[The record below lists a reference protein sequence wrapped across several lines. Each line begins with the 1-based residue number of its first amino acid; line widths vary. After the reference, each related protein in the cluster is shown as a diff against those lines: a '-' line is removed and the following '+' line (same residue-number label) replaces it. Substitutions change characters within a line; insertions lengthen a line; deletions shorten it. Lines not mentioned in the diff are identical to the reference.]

1 MSFTG
6 VENLDRSIDKV
17 NAWLADIG
25 AGFGTS
31 DRRLAYRVLRAW
43 LHNLRDCL
51 SVEVAAHFA
60 AQLPELLRGVFFDG
74 WNPSHVPEKYDRAGY
89 VARFAREARVH
100 DSDVAKTAG
109 IVAAAARRHM
119 SAGVVEEAFR
129 LLPADLRE
137 LLEPAAAETA
147 GAAASAAG
155 PTTGAGR

>member
-17 NAWLADIG
+17 NTWLADIA
-25 AGFGTS
+25 AGFRTS

-43 LHNLRDCL
+43 LHCLRDRL

-74 WNPSHVPEKYDRAGY
+74 WNPSQVPQKYDRAAY
-89 VARFAREARVH
+89 VTRFAREATVR
-100 DSDVAKTAG
+100 DSDVGK
-109 IVAAAARRHM
+109 AARIVTAVARHHM
-119 SAGVVEEAFR
+119 SAGVVAEAFR

-137 LLEPAAAETA
+137 LLDPAATGPA
-147 GAAASAAG
+147 GVGASPG
-155 PTTGAGR
+155 PPPTEGR